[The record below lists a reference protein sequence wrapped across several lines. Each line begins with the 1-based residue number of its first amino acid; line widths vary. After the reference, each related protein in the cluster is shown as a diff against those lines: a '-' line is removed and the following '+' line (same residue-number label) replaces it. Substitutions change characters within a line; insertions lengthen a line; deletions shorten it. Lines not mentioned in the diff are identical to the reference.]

1 MNKDAKR
8 IQKSDRKMV
17 AKLDYKDIKHPV
29 SKRDL
34 KQKISFASTCLD
46 TKIME
51 YI

>member
-1 MNKDAKR
+1 
-8 IQKSDRKMV
+8 MV

-34 KQKISFASTCLD
+34 KQKIIFASTCLNR
-46 TKIME
+46 KINE